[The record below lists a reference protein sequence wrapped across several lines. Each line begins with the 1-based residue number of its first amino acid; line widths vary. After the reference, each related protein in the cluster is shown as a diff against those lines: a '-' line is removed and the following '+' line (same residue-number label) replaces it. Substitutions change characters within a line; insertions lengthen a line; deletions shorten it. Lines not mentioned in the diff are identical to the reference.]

1 MQLTVT
7 SDSPR
12 KPEAT
17 ALLQASHA
25 YLQSLYDPEDNHF
38 LSIDALCAP
47 DILFFTAA
55 LDGRICG
62 TAALALREGYA
73 EVKSMY
79 VDPAKR
85 GHGAAKALMERLI
98 GEAGLRGLPMLKLET
113 GPKNTE
119 AMALYARH
127 GFEVCGPFGD
137 YADVPASVF
146 MQRSVA
152 MPAPRRM
159 LPTEDM
165 SGVLALLHQAFAYMD
180 GVIDPPS
187 SLHRMTIHDLKRDA
201 EGNELWVIDAG
212 PNSIPAACMILT
224 DKGST
229 LYLGKMAVAD
239 SHRGLGLGRT
249 MIAQA
254 VTRAQAQGVPSVTL
268 QTRVE
273 LERNHETFRRFG
285 FQEIGRTAH
294 EGYDRPTSV
303 TFRMGV

>member
-1 MQLTVT
+1 MQLDIV
-7 SDSPR
+7 SESPR
-12 KPEAT
+12 QPEVT

-38 LSIDALCAP
+38 LSVDALCAA
-47 DILFFTAA
+47 DILFFVARLNGTAV
-55 LDGRICG
+55 G
-62 TAALALREGYA
+62 TAALALRDGYA

-79 VDPAKR
+79 VDPASR
-85 GHGAAKALMERLI
+85 GRGAAKALMERLI

-113 GPKNTE
+113 GPKNTD
-119 AMALYARH
+119 AIALYARH
-127 GFEVCGPFGD
+127 GFEVCGAFGA
-137 YADVPASVF
+137 YHAVPASVF
-146 MQRSVA
+146 MERAVS
-152 MPAPRRM
+152 MPAPRRV

-165 SGVLALLHQAFAYMD
+165 SGVLGLLHQAFAYMD

-187 SLHRMTIHDLKRDA
+187 SLHRMSLHDLKRDA

-212 PNSIPAACMILT
+212 PGSTPVACMILT
-224 DKGST
+224 DKGNT

-239 SHRGLGLGRT
+239 SHRGQGLGRV
-249 MIAQA
+249 MIAHA
-254 VTRAQAQGVPSVTL
+254 AARAQALGVPSITL

-273 LERNHETFRRFG
+273 LEANHETFRRFG
-285 FQEIGRTAH
+285 FEEIGRTAH